1 MIRINKIPPKL
12 FAGNMV
18 KLVFLIHHLISHLEF
33 VMIWLVTMLKLS
45 DYWIVTGYSECLP
58 TEWIYY
64 LYIVD
69 QMYQKSL
76 IWIGLGCSVILN
88 YSAFIKRIF
97 PAWNIALGSLWIVLL
112 LLVSPVWEISI
123 SLILCA
129 AATVQLILGLSPRKS
144 KQAFYKPKTKILQTS
159 ISNPSWYSTSSPP
172 CDLDLSKLDIG
183 SSRKINNST
192 PLASPMVQ
200 SSGFA
205 KPRPLISPSRLSSSS
220 IISSP
225 DTNLTKASWVA
236 GGYWQGDNW
245 PSSTFSSPN
254 HNSPFTRSSS
264 QSSGFGSIQTGL
276 LNRSPPD
283 SRPDSTL
290 EDIDRFSVFSDNLD
304 PRHVDSSLR
313 FQENSP
319 CLYQSPSNELSRKS
333 LVSSISSTN
342 ASVHHTSVAPLTSQW
357 SWLPFMLGFSL
368 AVNVCVLTYF
378 GFLHYSKVG
387 NVVT

>member
-1 MIRINKIPPKL
+1 MPPKL

-18 KLVFLIHHLISHLEF
+18 KLASLMQHLISHLEF

-45 DYWIVTGYSECLP
+45 EYWIVKGWSEYFP

-64 LYIVD
+64 FYIVD
-69 QMYQKSL
+69 QMYQKSF
-76 IWIGLGCSVILN
+76 IWIGLGCSVIIN

-97 PAWNIALGSLWIVLL
+97 PAWNIALGLLWIILL
-112 LLVSPVWEISI
+112 LMVSPVWEISI

-129 AATVQLILGLSPRKS
+129 IATVQLILGLRPRKS
-144 KQAFYKPKTKILQTS
+144 KQAFYKPRTKILETS
-159 ISNPSWYSTSSPP
+159 MSNHSRFSAPNPP

-183 SSRKINNST
+183 SSRKMNNCT
-192 PLASPMVQ
+192 PLVSPVVQ

-205 KPRPLISPSRLSSSS
+205 KPRPLISPSRLSVSS
-220 IISSP
+220 IRSSP

-236 GGYWQGDNW
+236 GGYWQGDSW

-254 HNSPFTRSSS
+254 HNSPLTRSSS
-264 QSSGFGSIQTGL
+264 QSSGFGSVQTGL

-290 EDIDRFSVFSDNLD
+290 EDIDRFSVFSENLD
-304 PRHVDSSLR
+304 PRHVDSSLQ

-319 CLYQSPSNELSRKS
+319 CLYQCPSNELSRKS

-342 ASVHHTSVAPLTSQW
+342 ASVHHAPVAPLTSQW
-357 SWLPFMLGFSL
+357 SWLSFMLGFSL
-368 AVNVCVLTYF
+368 AVNVCVLPYF
-378 GFLHYSKVG
+378 VFLHSSKVG